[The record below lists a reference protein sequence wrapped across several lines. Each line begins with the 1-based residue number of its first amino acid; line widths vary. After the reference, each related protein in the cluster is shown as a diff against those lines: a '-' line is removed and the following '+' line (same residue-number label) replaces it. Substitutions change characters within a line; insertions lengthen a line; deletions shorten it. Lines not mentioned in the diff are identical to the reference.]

1 MGIIFLN
8 NIILNKEINMID
20 KIIIIL
26 IYLNVS
32 VDFVSRSNLIINVSF
47 FLKQHSQIDDSIWKI
62 VNIPTLIYLL
72 YNAFLF
78 NKYKPLYNLDLNL
91 FTWLGA

>member
-47 FLKQHSQIDDSIWKI
+47 FLKQHSQIDHSI
-62 VNIPTLIYLL
+62 
-72 YNAFLF
+72 
-78 NKYKPLYNLDLNL
+78 
-91 FTWLGA
+91 